1 MDAVADAHL
10 EAVVA
15 LSPTTATY
23 LGLPGGEN
31 RFDDFSP
38 DGLQAM
44 DAVAGA
50 TLRAL
55 AGVPPVD
62 DVDEVTVEALTERL
76 TLERE
81 LHRRGYDLG
90 SLNVIESPLQ
100 QIRMTFDLMATE
112 TDDDWATIATR
123 MAAVP
128 VAVDSYLRA
137 LREGSRTGRVS
148 ARRQVEGCITQART
162 IAATDGFFHTL
173 TEGSGRPTA
182 LSGDLERAAAAA
194 SQAYG
199 KLADVLADELAPVSA
214 RKTRWA
220 ATSTCCG
227 HGCTSASPSTWTRPT
242 PGACRS

>member
-31 RFDDFSP
+31 RFDDFSA

-50 TLRAL
+50 PLRAL

-62 DVDEVTVEALTERL
+62 DVDEVPVEALTERL

-90 SLNVIESPLQ
+90 LLNVIESPLQ
-100 QIRMTFDLMATE
+100 QIR
-112 TDDDWATIATR
+112 
-123 MAAVP
+123 
-128 VAVDSYLRA
+128 
-137 LREGSRTGRVS
+137 
-148 ARRQVEGCITQART
+148 
-162 IAATDGFFHTL
+162 
-173 TEGSGRPTA
+173 
-182 LSGDLERAAAAA
+182 
-194 SQAYG
+194 
-199 KLADVLADELAPVSA
+199 
-214 RKTRWA
+214 
-220 ATSTCCG
+220 
-227 HGCTSASPSTWTRPT
+227 
-242 PGACRS
+242 